1 MAQVAYEELYST
13 AKEKF
18 NEGQYKTAETL
29 LQQVLISNNRLPD
42 VFYML
47 GAIFYEQGK
56 FSKATRA
63 FQRALEIDPTFSDA
77 SVGLSLIYNDLGR
90 YSEGKEVFEKAQ
102 SYLRQKSSQS
112 DPLLE
117 EQLAK
122 KHCELGELYFNHQRF
137 TEALEQF
144 FKALKLSTK
153 KPEMMLKIVDCF
165 IQQGAQKKALKELKS
180 LAKEY
185 PSFLP
190 ARVRLGVLLY
200 NAKRVPEAV
209 EQWEEVLDREP
220 THQEAK
226 KYLNLTRHSGV
237 SLLT

>member
-1 MAQVAYEELYST
+1 
-13 AKEKF
+13 
-18 NEGQYKTAETL
+18 
-29 LQQVLISNNRLPD
+29 
-42 VFYML
+42 
-47 GAIFYEQGK
+47 
-56 FSKATRA
+56 
-63 FQRALEIDPTFSDA
+63 
-77 SVGLSLIYNDLGR
+77 
-90 YSEGKEVFEKAQ
+90 
-102 SYLRQKSSQS
+102 
-112 DPLLE
+112 
-117 EQLAK
+117 
-122 KHCELGELYFNHQRF
+122 
-137 TEALEQF
+137 
-144 FKALKLSTK
+144 
-153 KPEMMLKIVDCF
+153 MMLKIVDCF